1 MIERYFKRSR
11 RLWHEQKKW
20 KLNRVIRSGIS
31 KLFESVKKLYGHYV
45 RQLLMV
51 QRNVRRMPQ
60 TCPRVLKLRMV
71 RDILCSRV
79 SNKKD
84 VPHMVILK
92 ESNSWPNSKTN
103 KSDQT
108 YSKFIIL
115 FKNGPM
121 SGIFPEDKSNG
132 FHRKWPINRAQIR
145 EESGRSL
152 MDQQSIKWMALKM
165 NGPQNGRFWNWTVL
179 KMGDLFDLT

>member
-1 MIERYFKRSR
+1 MNNNHDIIEIFYRTSFYRTSKNDGIMIERYFKRSR

-71 RDILCSRV
+71 RDILCSRIL
-79 SNKKD
+79 NKKD
-84 VPHMVILK
+84 VPHMVIQK
-92 ESNSWPNSKTN
+92 ESNPWPNSKTN

-115 FKNGPM
+115 FKNGRHVRYCP
-121 SGIFPEDKSNG
+121 GG
-132 FHRKWPINRAQIR
+132 QIER
-145 EESGRSL
+145 VS
-152 MDQQSIKWMALKM
+152 
-165 NGPQNGRFWNWTVL
+165 
-179 KMGDLFDLT
+179 